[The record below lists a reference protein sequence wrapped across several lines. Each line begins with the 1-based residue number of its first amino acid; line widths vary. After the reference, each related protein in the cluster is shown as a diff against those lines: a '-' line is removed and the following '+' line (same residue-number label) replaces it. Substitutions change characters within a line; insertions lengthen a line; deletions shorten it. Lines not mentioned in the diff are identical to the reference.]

1 MLGTLGIRQRVR
13 RTPQYEEHDTRV
25 FGPGW
30 RDGKAS
36 HVHHV
41 PVIVSPWPPHFS
53 AYIAW
58 SWTPGHWHSVSH
70 PRLAK
75 LLSP

>member
-13 RTPQYEEHDTRV
+13 RTPPYEEHDTRV

-30 RDGKAS
+30 RDRKAS